1 MKKAIQLIGFTLSV
15 VVIVVLVRTFM
26 HTPNESETIHHQASS
41 MPLLEVDNHSV
52 VKHLSE
58 SIRFKTISRTVDAV
72 PGADFEK
79 FTQWMKS
86 TYPEVFATLE
96 AQQISKSG
104 EGVSDSKLPEFK
116 QYSLLLKWQGS
127 DANLKPILLSAHYDV
142 VPVPPSTESLWQHPP
157 FDGHV
162 DDEYIWG
169 RGTLDDKSAV
179 IALLESVS
187 SLIKS
192 NAKPQRTVYLS
203 LTHDEELG
211 SPKGAT
217 QVTDYLLQQGI
228 EVEWSLDEGSFLLEG
243 FMPGIE
249 PAIASIN
256 VAEKGYAT
264 AELTVHGK
272 GGHSSM
278 PPPKTTVGVLSEAI
292 YKLQSTQMPG
302 GLNGVSA
309 EMFDVLSRYMS
320 FENRLFFSN
329 QWMFGGLLESKM
341 SKDGFTNA
349 LLRTTTAPT
358 MLSAGVKD
366 NILPITAV
374 GIVNFRL
381 HPRNTIEDVL
391 KHIETVVDDER
402 VEVRLKE
409 HHPASKTSSYDTEG
423 FSAIASSARA
433 VYGDIIV
440 TPGITVGGTD
450 SSQYQR
456 VVKNNYRFNPM
467 KIGSEDLSGFHG
479 VNERISIENM
489 KQAVLFY
496 RELIVNSAK
505 MK

>member
-1 MKKAIQLIGFTLSV
+1 MKKAIQLIGFTLLL

-26 HTPNESETIHHQASS
+26 HTPNENEATDHQASG
-41 MPLLEVDNHSV
+41 MPLLEVDNQSV

-58 SIRFKTISRTVDAV
+58 SIQFKTISYTVDAV
-72 PGADFEK
+72 PGADFGR
-79 FTQWMKS
+79 FVGWMQS
-86 TYPEVFATLE
+86 TYPDVFATLE
-96 AQQISKSG
+96 TQELTKASS
-104 EGVSDSKLPEFK
+104 ESSASELPDFK

-127 DANLKPILLSAHYDV
+127 DASLKPILLSAHYDV

-157 FDGHV
+157 FDGYV

-228 EVEWSLDEGSFLLEG
+228 EVEWSLDEGSFLLDG

-264 AELTVHGK
+264 AELTVKGK

-278 PPPKTTVGVLSEAI
+278 PPPKTTVGILSEAI

-309 EMFDVLSRYMS
+309 KMFDVLSRYMS
-320 FENRLFFSN
+320 FQNRIFFSN

-341 SKDGFTNA
+341 AEDGFTNA

-366 NILPITAV
+366 NILPMTAV

-381 HPRNTIEDVL
+381 HPRNSIEDVL

-402 VEVRLKE
+402 VKVRLKE
-409 HHPASKTSSYDTEG
+409 HHAASKTSSYDTKG
-423 FSAIASSARA
+423 FSAIASSARI

-440 TPGITVGGTD
+440 TPGITVAGTD

-456 VVKNNYRFNPM
+456 VAKDNYRFNPM
-467 KIGSEDLSGFHG
+467 KIGNEDLSGFHG

-496 RELIVNSAK
+496 RELMVNSAK